1 MIVIWIMVLKLSKCL
16 IIFFLGFS
24 GICSQKYFGA
34 ELRTKKSYKYGRYEA
49 TFKSARGE
57 GLVSSFFTYHDE
69 GGGNWN
75 EIDIEVLGRWTE
87 ILNMNTITKGQSS
100 HLRES
105 FIKGFDPHANYHDY
119 AFEWTPSYVAWFIN
133 GEELYRQ
140 SLPDHSYISTL
151 NKPQKIM
158 MNLWVPVYEDWV
170 GKWDEA
176 VLPRFAFYD
185 RVAYYEYTPDAG
197 NYGTNNN
204 FKINWEDTFDT
215 FDSTRWEKATHGFT
229 GNRVKFEP
237 ENVVYEQGKMI
248 LCLTNNSEI
257 GYQDVQPP
265 TILYAYSINNN
276 VTVRLSEE
284 LRIENLYNLS
294 NYSLNNSYV
303 TSINVDPDER
313 TIYLSTNGLKEN
325 SSYWLSI
332 VELEDKF
339 GNKSEKII
347 NIEKVQPVTVPF
359 KVNVG
364 GPKIGDFKK
373 DQYWWKDSDSYGH
386 LNGSLQNSEGIEINN
401 TSNDIIY
408 QTSSERIA
416 LYKVR
421 LLPGIYDITL
431 MFSEN
436 YYEENQRY
444 FSIRIEG
451 ETIFS
456 KLDIASEVG
465 KNTAIKKTIPY
476 VSVMDGILEI
486 HFETDL
492 YGVSYEAAG
501 PFLNGLI
508 IEHTNGLSVIN
519 ENSPSS
525 FKLSESYPNPFNGT
539 TSINIIVNEPT
550 NINIDILDINGRFIE
565 SLVKDQIIS
574 TNTIV
579 HWNSKNYSS
588 GVYIVRGFSG
598 KQFYNRKITLLK

>member
-1 MIVIWIMVLKLSKCL
+1 M
-16 IIFFLGFS
+16 
-24 GICSQKYFGA
+24 
-34 ELRTKKSYKYGRYEA
+34 
-49 TFKSARGE
+49 
-57 GLVSSFFTYHDE
+57 VSSFFTYHDE

-237 ENVVYEQGKMI
+237 ENVVYEKGKMI

>member
-1 MIVIWIMVLKLSKCL
+1 
-16 IIFFLGFS
+16 
-24 GICSQKYFGA
+24 
-34 ELRTKKSYKYGRYEA
+34 
-49 TFKSARGE
+49 
-57 GLVSSFFTYHDE
+57 
-69 GGGNWN
+69 
-75 EIDIEVLGRWTE
+75 
-87 ILNMNTITKGQSS
+87 
-100 HLRES
+100 
-105 FIKGFDPHANYHDY
+105 
-119 AFEWTPSYVAWFIN
+119 
-133 GEELYRQ
+133 
-140 SLPDHSYISTL
+140 
-151 NKPQKIM
+151 
-158 MNLWVPVYEDWV
+158 
-170 GKWDEA
+170 
-176 VLPRFAFYD
+176 
-185 RVAYYEYTPDAG
+185 
-197 NYGTNNN
+197 
-204 FKINWEDTFDT
+204 
-215 FDSTRWEKATHGFT
+215 
-229 GNRVKFEP
+229 
-237 ENVVYEQGKMI
+237 MI

>member
-1 MIVIWIMVLKLSKCL
+1 M
-16 IIFFLGFS
+16 
-24 GICSQKYFGA
+24 
-34 ELRTKKSYKYGRYEA
+34 
-49 TFKSARGE
+49 
-57 GLVSSFFTYHDE
+57 VSSFFTYHDE

-237 ENVVYEQGKMI
+237 ENVVYEKGKMI

-347 NIEKVQPVTVPF
+347 NIENVQPVTVPF